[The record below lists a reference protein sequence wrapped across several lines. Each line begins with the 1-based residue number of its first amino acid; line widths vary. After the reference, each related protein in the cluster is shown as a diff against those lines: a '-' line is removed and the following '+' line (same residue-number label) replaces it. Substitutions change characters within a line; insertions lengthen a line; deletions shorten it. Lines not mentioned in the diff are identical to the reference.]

1 MAGLW
6 FGTSSLC
13 SSKVSCRF
21 RASFASR
28 SACALYGSVLE
39 FALLIIGGVVN
50 SLIIFTRAVSRS

>member
-6 FGTSSLC
+6 FGTSFLC

-28 SACALYGSVLE
+28 SACALHGSVLDC
-39 FALLIIGGVVN
+39 AIDY
-50 SLIIFTRAVSRS
+50 